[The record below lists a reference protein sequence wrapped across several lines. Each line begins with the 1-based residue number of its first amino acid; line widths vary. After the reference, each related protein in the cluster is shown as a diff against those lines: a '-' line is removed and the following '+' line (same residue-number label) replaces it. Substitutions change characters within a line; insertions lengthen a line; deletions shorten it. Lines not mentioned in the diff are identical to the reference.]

1 MTNTALLL
9 ALPLGCKL
17 ALAAPIVKCADIT
30 AMSFGSEVKIES
42 ATLAPENCDVRG
54 TIWPEAK
61 FALKLPTAW
70 NSRFQMVGNGGTAG
84 VLSITTVDNGVSK
97 GYATVST
104 DTGHDAAKEP
114 LATFAR
120 RGPDNPNAE
129 RKVIDFGYMAV
140 HETAVLAKKIIKA
153 YYGEAPRYS
162 YWVGCSTGG
171 RLGFSEAQRY
181 PEDFDGLA
189 IGAPS
194 LNVSGSALRMIW
206 NARAALTG

>member
-1 MTNTALLL
+1 MKKTLLL
-9 ALPLGCKL
+9 IALTLGSKL
-17 ALAAPIVKCADIT
+17 MMAGPIVKCTDIP

-42 ATLAPENCDVRG
+42 ATLAPATAKTPENCDVRG

-70 NSRFQMVGNGGTAG
+70 NGRFQMVGNGGTAG
-84 VLSITTVDNGVSK
+84 VLSIGGVDTGVSQ
-97 GYATVST
+97 GYATLST

-129 RKVIDFGYMAV
+129 RKVLDFGYMAV

-153 YYGEAPRYS
+153 
-162 YWVGCSTGG
+162 
-171 RLGFSEAQRY
+171 
-181 PEDFDGLA
+181 
-189 IGAPS
+189 
-194 LNVSGSALRMIW
+194 
-206 NARAALTG
+206 